1 MGWCRLHCHV
11 CCQHQQCRVRRE
23 VYHECRLV
31 SNQNPS
37 YVLLCLIFAT
47 ALASAHVPVVA
58 LPEAAELG
66 TGSMCID
73 HYMDI
78 KIE

>member
-1 MGWCRLHCHV
+1 MPALFD
-11 CCQHQQCRVRRE
+11 
-23 VYHECRLV
+23 L
-31 SNQNPS
+31 
-37 YVLLCLIFAT
+37 AT

-66 TGSMCID
+66 TGSMCIA
-73 HYMDI
+73 HFLNI